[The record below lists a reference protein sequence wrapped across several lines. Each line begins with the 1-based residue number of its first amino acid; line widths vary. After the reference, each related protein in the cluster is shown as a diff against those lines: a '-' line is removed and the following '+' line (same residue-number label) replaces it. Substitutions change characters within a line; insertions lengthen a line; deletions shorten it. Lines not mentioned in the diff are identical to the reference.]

1 MFKMPTRA
9 HGQIARSEVLDTL
22 DALRA
27 QSIRDVLY
35 LSMTL
40 TFIWYV
46 WMGIRFPAQTAPD
59 HGLLI
64 VPIII
69 LAWICLNLA
78 RQGAEEQPVA
88 VSRSAS
94 ALRLAVAIYL
104 GGSMALITLGIWLY
118 QAASGVMLY
127 PILALAAVVISG
139 PGVGLIMILL
149 NALAMAFLS
158 YYGGMVIGASAPI
171 GLVLLWSVLMVAL
184 GWMLSRRLELAVT
197 WSLTSYEE
205 ARENLRETRQR
216 RAEVL
221 QLNQELRRAQERIE
235 RANASLVRAW
245 RAAEEAERRQK
256 QMTAFISHELR
267 TPLNLVIGFSE
278 MLATS
283 PETYALLDLP
293 PRARRDLYAIYRS
306 AQQVAELLDDVLD
319 MATMDAGHLAMMRV
333 PADLAQV
340 IDEAA
345 TLVRDFLQSKDL
357 TLRVESDGEPTTVLI
372 DRLRIRQ
379 VLLNLLVNAIRFT
392 ERGTITVQTRFEEHK
407 AQVLVHDTGAGISPE
422 RLERMFREFESTQVP
437 TDDSWAR
444 GTGLGLPLSRRL
456 VEMHGGEM
464 GVRSVV
470 GQGSTFWFTVPV
482 ALAGEEDLQFPSHL
496 PMPSTPDPHARPSV
510 VVLDEHGLGM
520 RRLARWM
527 EGYHLVRAQSWPEAL
542 HQADELRAVA
552 VVTPQPE
559 SAPDMEGGPA
569 IIHCPLDAAARW
581 ARELGVDAYL
591 RAYPEIHNRVS

>member
-1 MFKMPTRA
+1 LTEWITMFKMPTRA

-46 WMGIRFPAQTAPD
+46 WMGIRFPAQAAPD

-64 VPIII
+64 VPIIV

-235 RANASLVRAW
+235 RANAS
-245 RAAEEAERRQK
+245 
-256 QMTAFISHELR
+256 M
-267 TPLNLVIGFSE
+267 N
-278 MLATS
+278 
-283 PETYALLDLP
+283 
-293 PRARRDLYAIYRS
+293 
-306 AQQVAELLDDVLD
+306 
-319 MATMDAGHLAMMRV
+319 
-333 PADLAQV
+333 
-340 IDEAA
+340 
-345 TLVRDFLQSKDL
+345 
-357 TLRVESDGEPTTVLI
+357 
-372 DRLRIRQ
+372 
-379 VLLNLLVNAIRFT
+379 VNRK
-392 ERGTITVQTRFEEHK
+392 V
-407 AQVLVHDTGAGISPE
+407 
-422 RLERMFREFESTQVP
+422 
-437 TDDSWAR
+437 
-444 GTGLGLPLSRRL
+444 
-456 VEMHGGEM
+456 
-464 GVRSVV
+464 
-470 GQGSTFWFTVPV
+470 
-482 ALAGEEDLQFPSHL
+482 SHL
-496 PMPSTPDPHARPSV
+496 IAKK
-510 VVLDEHGLGM
+510 
-520 RRLARWM
+520 
-527 EGYHLVRAQSWPEAL
+527 
-542 HQADELRAVA
+542 
-552 VVTPQPE
+552 
-559 SAPDMEGGPA
+559 
-569 IIHCPLDAAARW
+569 
-581 ARELGVDAYL
+581 
-591 RAYPEIHNRVS
+591 